1 MVFLSAIWRDLLMAN
16 WIVDPAL
23 VEPFVPRGT
32 AVDFHEG
39 KTYVSVVG
47 FLFQDTKLFG
57 RLPIPFHRT
66 FEEINLR
73 LYVVRHHRDGD
84 RRGVVFVKE
93 IVPRRAIA
101 WTANL
106 VYNEN
111 YVALP
116 TRHRIEH
123 EPGAIRVG
131 SLVRYAWRLR
141 GKTHALRGRV
151 AGEPALP
158 PSGSEPE
165 FITQHYW
172 GYTKQRDGGT
182 IEYEVEH
189 PHWRVAP
196 ARDVRLQ
203 SDIAALYGPEFVET
217 LRRPPDSAFI
227 AEGSPVIVRRGV
239 RIA

>member
-1 MVFLSAIWRDLLMAN
+1 MVFLTAVWRDLLMIN
-16 WIVDPAL
+16 WEVDPAI

-32 AVDFHEG
+32 AIDFHEG
-39 KTYVSVVG
+39 KTFVSVVG
-47 FLFQDTKLFG
+47 FLFQNTKLFG
-57 RLPIPFHRT
+57 WLPVPFHRD

-73 LYVVRHHRDGD
+73 FYVVRHHPAGD
-84 RRGVVFVKE
+84 RRGVVFIKE

-101 WTANL
+101 LTATL
-106 VYNEN
+106 VYNEH

-116 TRHRIEH
+116 TRHRIERDN
-123 EPGAIRVG
+123 GAIRAG
-131 SLVRYAWRLR
+131 SLVRYAWRFR
-141 GKTHALRGRV
+141 RKTHALRGRLV
-151 AGEPALP
+151 GALTLPAP
-158 PSGSEPE
+158 GSEPE
-165 FITQHYW
+165 FISQHYW
-172 GYTKQRDGGT
+172 GYATQRDGGT

-196 ARDVRLQ
+196 ATQARLQ
-203 SDIAALYGPEFVET
+203 ADIAPLYGASFVET